1 MPNYGVSLSHAF
13 WVPCFV
19 FQFCN
24 FSTTVIQF
32 QVECIHCAS
41 ADEVSNHL
49 RKMTRV
55 LAEQP
60 YKNLGI
66 SELDCI
72 QKLKPECSDLD
83 PDYDRAAD
91 CWVRQLQQIP
101 RISRPIA
108 MNLACHFPT
117 ARSLWR
123 AYQQPNDDEEAK
135 RYLTADMFSERST
148 QAKLA
153 SNLYTVLTSTDPHE
167 ILR

>member
-1 MPNYGVSLSHAF
+1 M
-13 WVPCFV
+13 
-19 FQFCN
+19 
-24 FSTTVIQF
+24 FSTVIQF
-32 QVECIHCAS
+32 QVECIHCS
-41 ADEVSNHL
+41 STDEVSNHL

-60 YKNLGI
+60 YKNLVI
-66 SELDCI
+66 SELECI
-72 QKLKPECSDLD
+72 QKLKPECSDMD

-91 CWVRQLQQIP
+91 CWIRQLQQIP

-117 ARSLWR
+117 AQSLWR
-123 AYQQPNDDEEAK
+123 AYQSDDNNNNDPEEK

-153 SNLYTVLTSTDPHE
+153 SQLYTVLTSTDPNE